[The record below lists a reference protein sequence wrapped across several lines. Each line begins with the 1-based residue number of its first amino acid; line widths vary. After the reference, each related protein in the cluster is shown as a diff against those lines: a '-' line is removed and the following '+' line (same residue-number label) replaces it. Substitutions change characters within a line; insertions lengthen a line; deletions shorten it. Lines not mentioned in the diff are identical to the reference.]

1 MVVSVAA
8 QPHVE
13 RRAIASR
20 WWIADAAV
28 SDHCEE
34 RQHAPKACLTTS

>member
-1 MVVSVAA
+1 MVGVAA
-8 QPHVE
+8 LLQPHVE

-28 SDHCEE
+28 SDHCEA
-34 RQHAPKACLTTS
+34 RQHAARRV